1 MRKQI
6 LILFMCMLM
15 CLLSACALPRT
26 GGAAQTKTG
35 SGARISNQAREEW
48 KTLFYEGAEGQGA
61 SGEKYYFAFY
71 SRSDLR
77 SGALMI
83 LSADGASLLL
93 YEFGEIVMEDGHL
106 VIVDQVQGNK
116 LPFDVTV
123 KEVEGGFEMLFMD
136 GDAVDMYFVDRDT
149 ILGHMNEIAD
159 RLG

>member
-6 LILFMCMLM
+6 LILFLSLLM
-15 CLLSACALPRT
+15 CLLSACALPRKD
-26 GGAAQTKTG
+26 GAAETKTG
-35 SGARISNQAREEW
+35 SDPRISAQTREEW
-48 KTLFYEGAEGQGA
+48 KTLFYEGAEGQSV

-83 LSADGASLLL
+83 LSADGTSLLL
-93 YEFGEIVMEDGHL
+93 YELGEIVMEDGHL
-106 VIVDQVQGNK
+106 VIVDRLQGNK
-116 LPFDVTV
+116 MPFDVTV